1 MYDLKASKK
10 NKAAPA
16 SVNKTG
22 IPSQLKENIEQ
33 SHNVSLDNVRI
44 HYNSGKPQELCA
56 YAYTQGSHVYISPGQ
71 EKYLPHELGHVVQQ
85 MRGKVR
91 PAMQIKGVNINNDS
105 TLEREADMLGRCQLH
120 TNDSSAEN
128 IGQNNIVQC
137 YYHSDANLINEFLQ
151 DNDRTY
157 PTKLNEYNEKMNLLG
172 IINGNIEISG
182 HDDTYILY
190 ENGSPTLFSS
200 AKELC
205 FFLISRIRNENKAEV
220 EQIKADVPFGNEFTF
235 RSSTFGFDISSLSL
249 KNNSM
254 IQAVGKNIERWSEI
268 APQKIRAGSLSFA
281 KEVRDGNKKWS
292 VAPYNAKMII
302 YKSYDKESKTEVI
315 WSFNIDLDPFCIE
328 IQTQPITY
336 NMFKILQPL
345 YDMAIFNTAQTLGL
359 FPDPN
364 PDTGGGGHISLDK
377 TGAFQNNA
385 HYLRNFLVLY
395 VNEQLNPTSPVH
407 QCGDYI
413 NAPFLHELSCE
424 LGKNVGNDF
433 INAIALFDRL
443 PPERQT
449 IDNLVDIIQKK
460 VYHGKFMPQ
469 LETAIR
475 AQEKIKENKKLN
487 PEIAYHYQAV
497 NLEHMR
503 KTDSTAHIEMRRYN
517 AQQNTYELDEQLKY
531 LWSLLLLSR
540 QKQDI
545 NLT

>member
-120 TNDSSAEN
+120 TNDSSSEN

-151 DNDRTY
+151 DNDRTS

-205 FFLISRIRNENKAEV
+205 FFLISRIRDENKAEV

-254 IQAVGKNIERWSEI
+254 IQAVGKNIERWAEI

-281 KEVRDGNKKWS
+281 KEVRNGNKKWS

-328 IQTQPITY
+328 IQTRPITY

-531 LWSLLLLSR
+531 LWNLLLLSR